1 MRFTVVCSVR
11 NEGAFLVEWIAW
23 YRMLGFTDIVV
34 VSNDCSD
41 HSPALLN
48 RLQDH
53 GWITHLV
60 HEVPDRDQITSKKLQ
75 AAKALP
81 QVAGADWVFVCDVD
95 EFLVVHRGNGRIADL
110 IPDDADFIGMSINWK
125 VFGTSGRARYE
136 DGLVHRQFLQS
147 AGTDDPT
154 STWVKSIHAHPD
166 WFRKLAEH
174 GPKRLL
180 PKHARRWGQPG
191 MRWVDGSG
199 KSLHDWHPEGDYMR
213 RMSLGRQDH
222 SAAQVNHYMVRSAE
236 SFGLKKGTLS
246 PVAGKDRYTDGFF
259 DRYNRNEVED
269 RSALSYGER
278 FDPIH
283 AEAMALS
290 DIAALHHL
298 CCADYVARL
307 AAKAGMAPEDDPRY
321 RYHRDEAE
329 RQG

>member
-1 MRFTVVCSVR
+1 
-11 NEGAFLVEWIAW
+11 
-23 YRMLGFTDIVV
+23 
-34 VSNDCSD
+34 
-41 HSPALLN
+41 
-48 RLQDH
+48 
-53 GWITHLV
+53 
-60 HEVPDRDQITSKKLQ
+60 
-75 AAKALP
+75 
-81 QVAGADWVFVCDVD
+81 
-95 EFLVVHRGNGRIADL
+95 
-110 IPDDADFIGMSINWK
+110 
-125 VFGTSGRARYE
+125 
-136 DGLVHRQFLQS
+136 
-147 AGTDDPT
+147 
-154 STWVKSIHAHPD
+154 
-166 WFRKLAEH
+166 
-174 GPKRLL
+174 
-180 PKHARRWGQPG
+180 

-246 PVAGKDRYTDGFF
+246 PVAGKDRYTDSFF

-269 RSALSYGER
+269 RSALTYSER

-307 AAKAGMAPEDDPRY
+307 AAKAGMTPEDDPRY
-321 RYHRDEAE
+321 RHHRDEAE